1 MTSTTHTDDGDLQR
15 AVQLELEW
23 TPDVDDAGIGVAVED
38 GTVAL
43 SGEVDSYSERLAA
56 RHAALRVR
64 GVNAVVDRLSV
75 PSSLEESMTD
85 TAVAEEVEHA
95 LRAAAD
101 VPPGV
106 KAVID
111 GGDVTLMGE
120 VDWDHERRAAKRAVQ
135 HLTGV
140 RTVNSMITLT
150 ARPSA
155 ADAEERIRG
164 AIRRNALVDAH
175 TIEVV
180 VSGTSV
186 TLTGTV
192 RSWAEKNQAA
202 EAAWASPHVTE
213 VDNRIVVHPY

>member
-1 MTSTTHTDDGDLQR
+1 MTSTTRIDDEDLQR
-15 AVQLELEW
+15 AVQQELEW
-23 TPDVDDAGIGVAVED
+23 TPDVDSAGIGVAVED

-43 SGEVDSYSERLAA
+43 SGEVDSHPERLAA

-64 GVNAVVDRLSV
+64 GVNAVIDHLGL
-75 PSSLEESMTD
+75 PSSPDEHMAD

-106 KAVID
+106 KAVIE
-111 GGDVTLMGE
+111 GGDVSLMGE
-120 VDWDHERRAAKRAVQ
+120 VDWDYERRAAKRAVQ
-135 HLTGV
+135 HLKGV

-175 TIEVV
+175 TIEVA
-180 VSGTSV
+180 VSGTTV
-186 TLTGTV
+186 MLTGTV
-192 RSWAEKNQAA
+192 RSWAEKNQAV

-213 VDNRIVVHPY
+213 VDNRIVVRPY

>member
-1 MTSTTHTDDGDLQR
+1 MSTARGSASRSKTAQ
-15 AVQLELEW
+15 W
-23 TPDVDDAGIGVAVED
+23 P
-38 GTVAL
+38 
-43 SGEVDSYSERLAA
+43 SPGEVDSHTERSAA

-64 GVNAVVDRLSV
+64 GVNAVLDHLVL
-75 PSSLEESMTD
+75 PSSPDEHMAV

-106 KAVID
+106 KA
-111 GGDVTLMGE
+111 GDRGRRRQPHGE
-120 VDWDHERRAAKRAVQ
+120 VDWDYERRAAKRAVQ
-135 HLTGV
+135 HLKGV

-175 TIEVV
+175 TIEVA

-186 TLTGTV
+186 MLTGTV
-192 RSWAEKNQAA
+192 RSWAEKNRP
-202 EAAWASPHVTE
+202 WKRPGPLRIVTE
-213 VDNRIVVHPY
+213 VDNRIVVRPY